1 VSVAGRALAW
11 PTAGR
16 DVGGPNGWNL
26 GSAALILRAVLTDFR
41 ARIARVLALCVFMV
55 TFGRVQV
62 NPSGKPTASGPGRVE
77 TPVAAKREAVHPQ
90 QADR

>member
-1 VSVAGRALAW
+1 VI
-11 PTAGR
+11 TE
-16 DVGGPNGWNL
+16 
-26 GSAALILRAVLTDFR
+26 LRE
-41 ARIARVLALCVFMV
+41 RIARALALCVFVV
-55 TFGRVQV
+55 TFGRVPV